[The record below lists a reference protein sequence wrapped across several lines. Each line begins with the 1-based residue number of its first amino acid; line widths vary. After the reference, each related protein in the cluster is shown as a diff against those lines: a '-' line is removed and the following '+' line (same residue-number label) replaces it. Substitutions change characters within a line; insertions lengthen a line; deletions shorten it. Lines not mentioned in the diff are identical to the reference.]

1 MEYFNGIFQ
10 WKCSIIKTLLLNPKP
25 KFISWLQWCKRL
37 GPKVLLQSTNLDDK
51 YFILLLQVYFSN
63 EYFPAL
69 FLPEFTE
76 SFWQAEEKY
85 AGILIFRRR
94 RARVVVT
101 FRTNLL
107 FAFWETYVLKAGRT
121 ETVPE
126 TPIYIHMSKSDI
138 RKLPEEI
145 ARIFF
150 LYEPFF
156 WQFRFLNVL

>member
-1 MEYFNGIFQ
+1 MNIF
-10 WKCSIIKTLLLNPKP
+10 PP
-25 KFISWLQWCKRL
+25 
-37 GPKVLLQSTNLDDK
+37 
-51 YFILLLQVYFSN
+51 
-63 EYFPAL
+63 L

-94 RARVVVT
+94 RARAWS

-107 FAFWETYVLKAGRT
+107 FAFWETYVLKAGKT

-150 LYEPFF
+150 CMSHFF
-156 WQFRFLNVL
+156 GNLDF

>member
-1 MEYFNGIFQ
+1 MNI
-10 WKCSIIKTLLLNPKP
+10 
-25 KFISWLQWCKRL
+25 
-37 GPKVLLQSTNLDDK
+37 
-51 YFILLLQVYFSN
+51 
-63 EYFPAL
+63 FPAL

-85 AGILIFRRR
+85 AGILIFRRS

-126 TPIYIHMSKSDI
+126 TPIGIL
-138 RKLPEEI
+138 R
-145 ARIFF
+145 
-150 LYEPFF
+150 
-156 WQFRFLNVL
+156 N

>member
-1 MEYFNGIFQ
+1 MD
-10 WKCSIIKTLLLNPKP
+10 
-25 KFISWLQWCKRL
+25 
-37 GPKVLLQSTNLDDK
+37 PKVLLQSTNLDDK

-101 FRTNLL
+101 SPYLSERISYLHFGKL
-107 FAFWETYVLKAGRT
+107 TYYKLGGQKQC
-121 ETVPE
+121 
-126 TPIYIHMSKSDI
+126 
-138 RKLPEEI
+138 RKLQYISTCPNQTFGNY
-145 ARIFF
+145 RRKLQGFF
-150 LYEPFF
+150 FCMSHFF
-156 WQFRFLNVL
+156 GNLDF